1 MISERCNKKTPS
13 KSAEALDFKSGINS
27 QQQNADGN
35 TPRGM

>member
-13 KSAEALDFKSGINS
+13 KSAEALDFKSVINA

-35 TPRGM
+35 THRGI